1 MNDRPDRGLGDALE
15 RRANSIASGPRF
27 AAEEIVQAGRR
38 AARRRTTR
46 IRVSA
51 AAAFAALAVVAA
63 PAVTDAVRRPAHP
76 APAASNSEPPRSLPT
91 ACPVERLPVPAG
103 STMDMVIGMDPTG
116 RYIVG
121 RTNPGRGG
129 SGLDMLIWDNG
140 RLRVIPVPGEQQL
153 PTDIN
158 SRGVAVGV
166 SGAVGERAWIYRD
179 GAVTYLPGQPSIPTR
194 ANAINDSGV
203 VVGANVLRQPL
214 IWRTP
219 TDQPTVLPMPDGGW
233 EGEAS
238 DISADGTIVGTLNRQ
253 RTTLFQAYAWL
264 PDGTRRELPP
274 PVVDGEKA
282 VATRAMSISGDWV
295 AGTAKGPR
303 GDVPTRWNLRTGEVQ
318 AFPEM
323 RMGGRSVSADGWLVG
338 SREGQ
343 GLLASHQGSVTLPDL
358 HDHDTAM
365 SNYAVA
371 ISRDGRLVAGGG
383 SAGGPR
389 PVPVVWRCR

>member
-1 MNDRPDRGLGDALE
+1 MNDRPDRGLADALE
-15 RRANSIASGPRF
+15 RRADSIAPGPRLS
-27 AAEEIVQAGRR
+27 AEEIVQAGRR

-51 AAAFAALAVVAA
+51 AAAVTALAVVAA
-63 PAVTDAVRRPAHP
+63 PAVIDAVRRPTHP
-76 APAASNSEPPRSLPT
+76 APAASRSEPPRGLPT

-103 STMDMVIGMDPTG
+103 SVMDMVIGMDPTG

-129 SGLDMLIWDNG
+129 TGLDMLIWDNG
-140 RLRVIPVPGEQQL
+140 RLQVIPVPGDQQL

-158 SRGVAVGV
+158 SRGEAVGV
-166 SGAVGERAWIYRD
+166 SGTVGERAWIYRD
-179 GAVTYLPGQPSIPTR
+179 GTVTHLPGQPSTR
-194 ANAINDSGV
+194 ANAINEGGV
-203 VVGANVLRQPL
+203 VVGANGLRQPL
-214 IWRTP
+214 VWRTP
-219 TDQPTVLPMPDGGW
+219 TDQPTVLPMPDGDW

-264 PDGTRRELPP
+264 PDGTLRELPP
-274 PVVDGEKA
+274 PVVDGERA
-282 VATRAMSISGDWV
+282 VATRAMSIFGDWV
-295 AGTAKGPR
+295 AGTADGPR

-318 AFPEM
+318 TFPGM
-323 RMGGRSVSADGWLVG
+323 RMGGRGVSADGWLVG

-343 GLLASHQGSVTLPDL
+343 GLLASHQGMVTLPDL
-358 HDHDTAM
+358 HDHDTNM

-383 SAGGPR
+383 SVGGPR
-389 PVPVVWRCR
+389 AVPVVWRCR